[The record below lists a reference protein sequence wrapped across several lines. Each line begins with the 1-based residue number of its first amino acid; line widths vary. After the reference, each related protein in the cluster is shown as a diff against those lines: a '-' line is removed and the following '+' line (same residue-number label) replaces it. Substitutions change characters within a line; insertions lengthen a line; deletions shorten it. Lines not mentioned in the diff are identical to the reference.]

1 MPPGH
6 PIMLVKSNYFNMAAV
21 SVKRSIVLVETNTDL
36 VRKIVSFF
44 VYLFTKLVS
53 LFASL
58 LVLSTKFPDRLGF
71 KKLGFNL

>member
-1 MPPGH
+1 
-6 PIMLVKSNYFNMAAV
+6 MAAV
-21 SVKRSIVLVETNTDL
+21 SVKRSIVLEETNTDL

-58 LVLSTKFPDRLGF
+58 LVLSTKFPDLLGF
-71 KKLGFNL
+71 KKLGFNLQ